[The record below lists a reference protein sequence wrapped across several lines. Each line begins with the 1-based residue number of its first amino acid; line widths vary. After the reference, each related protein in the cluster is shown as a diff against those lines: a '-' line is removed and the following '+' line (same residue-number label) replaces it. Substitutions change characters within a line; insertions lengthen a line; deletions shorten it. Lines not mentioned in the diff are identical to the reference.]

1 MTWDAAVVGAGI
13 GGLSCA
19 GALAARGARV
29 LVLEQAASP
38 GGYLASF
45 RRGGFVFDAAV
56 DCIAG
61 LDPRGPLTGLLRSLG
76 KDGVLA
82 PVRLDPIRLSR
93 FPGLSV
99 PVDASLPAYVE
110 RLSGLFPAERQGIDA
125 FFRRAGRIYA
135 DVEAMMEPLVEG
147 RDGPASIPSEILRY
161 REATYG
167 ELLAEDLRDVRLK
180 AILSDRCPFLGL
192 PPRRVSAVGMV
203 SLVMSYFRSGAW
215 RPAGGHRRLA
225 DLLAEGIEE
234 RGGRVMLSTRVDR
247 IVLDGTRSARVVTAR
262 GEEFAARA
270 VVSAVDP
277 VQTFAR
283 LVGGAPGAAALPG
296 LAARNPSPSFF
307 IVYIGAAGGP
317 EGEGASSIG
326 SFGSFDL
333 DRMLDGYVPFSGA
346 DPLGIT
352 IPTVEDRSLAPPGHH
367 VYLVHELVPRGCAF
381 DWAAGKSDLVAT
393 MVGKAGRV
401 IPGLESRIVHCEG
414 ATPATLERY
423 TGNRGGA
430 AYGWEQLPALARV
443 RHGVPNLFM
452 AGHWTE
458 TGGGVLAAACSGI
471 RAAAGVLKDLS

>member
-1 MTWDAAVVGAGI
+1 MTWDAAVIGAGI

-19 GALAARGARV
+19 GVLAARGARV
-29 LVLEQAASP
+29 LVLDQAASP

-56 DCIAG
+56 DCVAG
-61 LDPRGPLTGLLRSLG
+61 LDSHGPLTWLLRSLG
-76 KDGVLA
+76 KDGDLS

-99 PVDASLPAYVE
+99 PVDARLADYVE
-110 RLSGLFPAERQGIDA
+110 RLSALFPAERKGIAD
-125 FFRRAGRIYA
+125 FFLRAGRIYA
-135 DVEAMMEPLVEG
+135 DVEGMMEPLVEG

-167 ELLAEDLRDVRLK
+167 ELLAEDLCDVRLK

-192 PPRRVSAVGMV
+192 PPRRVSAIGMV

-215 RPAGGHRRLA
+215 RPAGGHGRLA
-225 DLLAEGIEE
+225 ELLAEGIEE
-234 RGGRVMLSTRVDR
+234 RGGKVLLSRRVDG
-247 IVLDGTRSARVVTAR
+247 IALDGARRARVVTAG
-262 GEEFAARA
+262 GEEFAART

-277 VQTFAR
+277 FQTFAR
-283 LVGGAPGAAALPG
+283 LVGGAPGAAALAG
-296 LAARNPSPSFF
+296 LAGRNPSPSFF
-307 IVYIGAAGGP
+307 IVYVGAAGNP
-317 EGEGASSIG
+317 EGEDASSIG

-333 DRMLDGYVPFSGA
+333 DRLLDGYVPFSGA

-367 VYLVHELVPRGCAF
+367 VYLVHELVPRGCAI
-381 DWAAGKSDLVAT
+381 DWPARKPELVAT
-393 MVGKAGRV
+393 MVEKAGRIV
-401 IPGLESRIVHCEG
+401 PGLEDRIVHCEG
-414 ATPATLERY
+414 ASPATLERY

-430 AYGWEQLPALARV
+430 AYGWEQLPALPRV
-443 RHGVPNLFM
+443 RHGIPNLFM

-471 RAAAGVLKDLS
+471 RAAAGVLRELS